1 MRLCRLV
8 AFAGMDAEILAAVAA
23 EEAAMAELLT
33 ELVEAPTLLGEEA
46 AGQAIM
52 RRAFSGLGL
61 EPFDVPIDP
70 AALDGHPGAAP
81 FGWDVAGKSN
91 VLANWEPA
99 AGGGGRSLILNGHID
114 VVSPE
119 PASLWSGP
127 PFSARR
133 DGDWVLGRGA
143 GDMKS
148 GLAAIVGA
156 VAGLR
161 RLGLTPRGRVQLQS
175 VVEEECTGNG
185 ALACVLAGHTAD
197 AAILTE
203 PTRGAI
209 WNAQV
214 GVLWFQV
221 HVAGLPAHAGDAPV
235 GANAIE
241 ASMRAIEA
249 LRALEAELNAV
260 KPPLYAAY
268 PHPINLNV
276 GVIRGG
282 DWPSTVA
289 GECVTHFRLAL
300 YPGERVEAL
309 KARVEAAVAAAA
321 PSGYRFEVVYEGF
334 ACEGY
339 ELAADA
345 PLVTGLLDAAERTT
359 GGRPPLYASTAT
371 TDARSFY
378 LYGGTP
384 AVCFGPVA
392 EHEHGVDERV
402 YVPSV
407 VETAQALALFIG
419 AWCGLV

>member
-1 MRLCRLV
+1 
-8 AFAGMDAEILAAVAA
+8 MDAEILAAVAA
-23 EEAAMAELLT
+23 EEAAMTALLE
-33 ELVEAPTLLGEEA
+33 ELVAAPTLLGDEA

-52 RRAFSGLGL
+52 RRAFAELGL
-61 EPFDVPIDP
+61 EPFEVPIDP
-70 AALDGHPGAAP
+70 AALEGHPGAAP
-81 FGWDVAGKSN
+81 FGWDVAGKAN

-99 AGGGGRSLILNGHID
+99 GSGGRSLILNGHID

-119 PASLWSGP
+119 PSSLWSGP
-127 PFSARR
+127 PFAARR
-133 DGDWVLGRGA
+133 DGDWVYGRGA

-148 GLAAIVGA
+148 GLAAMVGA
-156 VAGLR
+156 VRGLR
-161 RLGLTPRGRVQLQS
+161 GLGLEPRARVQLQS

-197 AAILTE
+197 GAILTE

-241 ASMRAIEA
+241 ASFRAIEA
-249 LRALEAELNAV
+249 LRALEAALDAA

-300 YPGERVEAL
+300 YPDERVEDL
-309 KARVEAAVAAAA
+309 KERVEAAVAAAA
-321 PSGYRFEVVYEGF
+321 PAGYSFEVVYEGF

-339 ELAADA
+339 ELEPDA
-345 PLVTGLLDAAERTT
+345 PLIAGLIDAAERTT
-359 GGRPPLYASTAT
+359 GSRPPLYASTAT
-371 TDARSFY
+371 TDARSFQ
-378 LYGGTP
+378 LYGSTP

-402 YVPSV
+402 HVPSMT
-407 VETAQALALFIG
+407 ETAQAIALFI
-419 AWCGLV
+419 ADWCGLG